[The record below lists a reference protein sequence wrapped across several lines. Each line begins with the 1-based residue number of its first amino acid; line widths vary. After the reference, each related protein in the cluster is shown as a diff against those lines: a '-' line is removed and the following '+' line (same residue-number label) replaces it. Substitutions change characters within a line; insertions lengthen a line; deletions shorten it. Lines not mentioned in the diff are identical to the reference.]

1 MFDGFIAT
9 KMEIHENSE
18 KEKNNKKAFHVK
30 KKKKPKP
37 RTPPDLTNQE
47 RREVF
52 STYLIAT

>member
-18 KEKNNKKAFHVK
+18 KEKNTKKAFHV

>member
-1 MFDGFIAT
+1 MRT
-9 KMEIHENSE
+9 VKR
-18 KEKNNKKAFHVK
+18 KKTPKKPSMLK